1 MRYYYH
7 NAPDALTAKKLF
19 FIEHKCY
26 AKHCFKNTWGTGYVI
41 FDSKEDVNLWWK
53 EHTGRYFYNEE
64 YEPGTTFTEN
74 DAMNEIEESYGKLID
89 DVLASR
95 DYSLPT
101 LTIGLPFSKTFG
113 KRLFLRF
120 SKSFEE
126 EDISYRFYER
136 YYPIFFKALGIS
148 NTELRR
154 RVTRLLYDYFYE
166 SQFKKR
172 IEGGKSFTP
181 NKNTSPQ
188 KKGNSVTKQKL
199 ATNTLSNT
207 IEDFQ
212 ICPFCKSNNA
222 FGIHYCKHCG
232 KNITTYAMDKNGHG
246 WVDLGLSVLWST
258 ETLEGFYLWRHS
270 EDTFSHGTNMTPFRS
285 FEKRDNQ
292 DAATTKWG
300 AKWRTP
306 TKEEFEELVIKCK
319 WEKCLDPISKKHAL
333 KAIGPNGNSIIIPVT
348 GYAGCN
354 YKEKPTSLINSLIGS
369 VSLQQFSEVE
379 NSHCELWTSSE
390 DITSSK
396 RGFAFIFIGYQDF
409 KKTLT
414 AKEKK
419 QQEIESE
426 RISREMESM
435 FRGLE
440 IDRDWSKDMQ
450 IERQRKE
457 EERQILRN
465 MGDDSEERKANI
477 KKDEERRR
485 NLWLDTPIEM
495 HFNEDIVF
503 RNTIKPANKNTGL
516 AIRPVADKK
525 WQGKL

>member
-53 EHTGRYFYNEE
+53 EHTGRYFYSEE

-74 DAMNEIEESYGKLID
+74 DAMNEIEDSYGNLID
-89 DVLASR
+89 DVLSSR

-172 IEGGKSFTP
+172 IEGSKSFTS

-188 KKGNSVTKQKL
+188 KKEDSVIIQKL
-199 ATNTLSNT
+199 AINTHSNI

-212 ICPFCKSNNA
+212 ICPFCKANNA

-232 KNITTYAMDKNGHG
+232 KNIATHAMDKNGRG

-258 ETLEGFYLWRHS
+258 DTMKGRYSWMDTEDLSDRGYNGKRWDEIEG
-270 EDTFSHGTNMTPFRS
+270 
-285 FEKRDNQ
+285 K
-292 DAATTKWG
+292 DAASVKWG
-300 AKWRTP
+300 EKWRIP
-306 TKEEFEELVIKCK
+306 TKEEFEELL
-319 WEKCLDPISKKHAL
+319 EKCEWKRGYNASLYGTYL
-333 KAIGPNGNSIIIPVT
+333 EVTGPNGNKIILPTTNHERSQCFFWTATRYENNEKTAYAFRYNPCQSLERNPESIFLRTPYDRKFASVDRMGIRF
-348 GYAGCN
+348 
-354 YKEKPTSLINSLIGS
+354 PT
-369 VSLQQFSEVE
+369 
-379 NSHCELWTSSE
+379 
-390 DITSSK
+390 
-396 RGFAFIFIGYQDF
+396 
-409 KKTLT
+409 
-414 AKEKK
+414 
-419 QQEIESE
+419 
-426 RISREMESM
+426 
-435 FRGLE
+435 
-440 IDRDWSKDMQ
+440 
-450 IERQRKE
+450 
-457 EERQILRN
+457 
-465 MGDDSEERKANI
+465 
-477 KKDEERRR
+477 
-485 NLWLDTPIEM
+485 
-495 HFNEDIVF
+495 
-503 RNTIKPANKNTGL
+503 